1 MNKLTAEHT
10 IDVDDLWSS
19 VNQPMA
25 DVTDTPDQAEGWL
38 TRLTER
44 NYQAWLRR
52 GGHSYGL

>member
-10 IDVDDLWSS
+10 IVVDDLLSP

-25 DVTDTPDQAEGWL
+25 DITDTPEQAEGWL
-38 TRLTER
+38 IRLTER